1 MGLACGSSDR
11 TMIKLARMIAVAS
24 VAALVAHCSGANPY
38 FVKKPAEIKTGIKKI
53 VVLPIYLD
61 KEFFPLLPHQAD
73 DRRYDDMHKKSIETA
88 LKTKLTIMESVVTEA
103 LSKGAYRFEVQAGA
117 AKDLNVA
124 GVSRASSEFYREQGE
139 ATSQSWP
146 YNYVYSLSPETI
158 AKLAAKYNADGVLF
172 QYLQVHKVWESVK
185 WQSGNYRFAIYMP
198 LDTIVYVPQLYSKD
212 GTLLYGGARKGRSIF
227 SGVSFYENKNGDALV
242 RLEKGM
248 QTAEGKNL
256 AMPVELPASLNV
268 INVQA
273 TREYFVE
280 RFTGV
285 GGSLYGLYAE

>member
-1 MGLACGSSDR
+1 
-11 TMIKLARMIAVAS
+11 
-24 VAALVAHCSGANPY
+24 
-38 FVKKPAEIKTGIKKI
+38 
-53 VVLPIYLD
+53 
-61 KEFFPLLPHQAD
+61 
-73 DRRYDDMHKKSIETA
+73 
-88 LKTKLTIMESVVTEA
+88 
-103 LSKGAYRFEVQAGA
+103 
-117 AKDLNVA
+117 
-124 GVSRASSEFYREQGE
+124 
-139 ATSQSWP
+139 
-146 YNYVYSLSPETI
+146 
-158 AKLAAKYNADGVLF
+158 
-172 QYLQVHKVWESVK
+172 
-185 WQSGNYRFAIYMP
+185 MP